1 MPGIRYSQG
10 MATNHLHEIQALGQS
25 VWLDNISRGLIEDG
39 DLARLVEDGV
49 SGVTSNPTIF
59 EKAMSDTDRYDEAFA
74 DAVSAGVEDPR
85 EVFFRVG
92 GADIQDACDILAP
105 VYERTDGKDGY
116 VSFELPP
123 DVSDDVD
130 GSVEVAK
137 RLNADVNRPNLLI
150 KVPGTEAGVKAFE
163 ELTAAGISVNVTLLF
178 AVKRYEEVAA
188 AYLSGL
194 ERRVAAGEPIDRISS
209 VASFFVSRVD
219 SKVDKALE
227 GLGRMDLA
235 GKAGVANAK
244 LAYEAFQRVFSGER
258 WERLVAKGGNPQRPL
273 WASTGTKNPEYPD
286 TLYVDNLIGPETVNT
301 MPDATLE
308 AARDHAIP
316 ARTVDEGV
324 EDAHALI
331 HEFREIGVPFDRI
344 VEKELTEE
352 GLASF
357 SKSFD
362 ALVETVGDQMRQT
375 VAKA

>member
-1 MPGIRYSQG
+1 

-39 DLARLVEDGV
+39 DLAGLVEDGV

-59 EKAMSDTDRYDEAFA
+59 DKAMADTDRYDAAFA
-74 DAVSAGVEDPR
+74 DAASAGVEDPR
-85 EVFFRVG
+85 DAFFRVG
-92 GADIQDACDILAP
+92 GADIRDACDILAP
-105 VYERTDGKDGY
+105 VYERTGGKDGY

-123 DVSDDVD
+123 DVSDDVS

-137 RLNADVNRPNLLI
+137 QLHADIDRPNLLI

-178 AVKRYEEVAA
+178 AVKRYEEVTE

-194 ERRVAAGEPIDRISS
+194 ERRAAAGEPIDRISS

-219 SKVDKALE
+219 SKVDAALE
-227 GLGRMDLA
+227 GLNRPDLMGRA
-235 GKAGVANAK
+235 GIANAK
-244 LAYEAFQRVFSGER
+244 LAYESFQRIFAGDR
-258 WERLVAKGGNPQRPL
+258 WEKLVAEGANPQRPL

-286 TLYVDNLIGPETVNT
+286 TLYVDHLIGPETVNT
-301 MPDATLE
+301 MPDATLA
-308 AARDHAIP
+308 AARDHATP
-316 ARTVDEGV
+316 ARTVDREV
-324 EDAHALI
+324 DAAHALVD
-331 HEFREIGVPFDRI
+331 ELREIGVPFDRI
-344 VEKELTEE
+344 VEQELTEE

-362 ALVETVGDQMRQT
+362 SLIETVEDQLRQT
-375 VAKA
+375 ATKA

>member
-1 MPGIRYSQG
+1 

-39 DLARLVEDGV
+39 DLAQLVQDGV

-59 EKAMSDTDRYDEAFA
+59 EKAMGATDRYDHAFA
-74 DAVSAGVEDPR
+74 EAVSAGIDDPR

-92 GADIQDACDILAP
+92 GADIRDACDILAP

-123 DVSDDVD
+123 DVSHDAD
-130 GSVEVAK
+130 GSVEVAT
-137 RLNADVNRPNLLI
+137 RLHADVDRPNLLI
-150 KVPGTEAGVKAFE
+150 KVPGTEAGAKAFE

-178 AVKRYEEVAA
+178 AVKRYEEITE

-194 ERRVAAGEPIDRISS
+194 ERRAEAGEPIDRISS

-219 SKVDKALE
+219 SKVDAALE

-235 GKAGVANAK
+235 GQAGIANAK
-244 LAYEAFQRVFSGER
+244 LAYESCQRVFSGGR
-258 WERLVAKGGNPQRPL
+258 WDKLVASGANPQRPL
-273 WASTGTKNPEYPD
+273 WASTGTKNPEYSD
-286 TLYVDNLIGPETVNT
+286 TMYVDNLIGPETVNT

-308 AARDHAIP
+308 AARDHATP
-316 ARTVDEGV
+316 ARTVDEDV
-324 EDAHALI
+324 DAAHALI
-331 HEFREIGVPFDRI
+331 DELRRIGVPFDDI
-344 VEKELTEE
+344 VDVELVKE

-362 ALVETVGDQMRQT
+362 SLIETIADQLRQT
-375 VAKA
+375 AAKA

>member
-1 MPGIRYSQG
+1 

-59 EKAMSDTDRYDEAFA
+59 DKAMSDTDRYDAAFA
-74 DAVSAGVEDPR
+74 DAMSAGLDDPR

-105 VYERTDGKDGY
+105 VWKRTGGKDGH

-123 DVSDDVD
+123 DVADDVQ
-130 GSVEVAK
+130 GSVDVAQ
-137 RLNADVNRPNLLI
+137 RLYADLDRPNLLI
-150 KVPGTEAGVKAFE
+150 KVPGTEAGVSAFE
-163 ELTAAGISVNVTLLF
+163 ELTAAGVSVNVTLLF
-178 AVKRYEEVAA
+178 AVKRYEQVAE

-194 ERRVAAGEPIDRISS
+194 ERRIAAGEPVDSIAS

-227 GLGRMDLA
+227 GLDRKDLA

-244 LAYEAFQRVFSGER
+244 LAYESFGRLFSGER
-258 WERLVAKGGNPQRPL
+258 WEKLAAAGANPQRPL

-286 TLYVDNLIGPETVNT
+286 TLYVDNLIGPDTVNT
-301 MPDATLE
+301 MPDATLA

-316 ARTVDEGV
+316 ARTVDRDV
-324 EDAHALI
+324 DAAHALI
-331 HEFREIGVPFDRI
+331 DELREIGVPFDRI
-344 VEKELTEE
+344 VEQELTEE

-357 SKSFD
+357 AKSFD
-362 ALVETVGDQMRQT
+362 SLIETVAGQLRET
-375 VAKA
+375 ATKV

>member
-1 MPGIRYSQG
+1 

-74 DAVSAGVEDPR
+74 EAVSAGVEHPR

-92 GADIQDACDILAP
+92 GADIQDACDVLAA
-105 VYERTDGKDGY
+105 VYESTDGKDGY

-123 DVSDDVD
+123 DVADDVD
-130 GSVEVAK
+130 GSVQVAK
-137 RLNADVNRPNLLI
+137 RLHEDVNRPNLLI

-178 AVKRYEEVAA
+178 AVTRYEEVAE

-194 ERRVAAGEPIDRISS
+194 ERRAEAGEPIDRISS

-227 GLGRMDLA
+227 GLGRTDLA
-235 GKAGVANAK
+235 GRAGIANAK
-244 LAYEAFQRVFSGER
+244 LAYESFQRIFSGER
-258 WERLVAKGGNPQRPL
+258 WDALAAKGANPQRPL
-273 WASTGTKNPEYPD
+273 WASTGTKNPAYPD
-286 TLYVDNLIGPETVNT
+286 TMYVDNLIGPETVNT

-308 AARDHAIP
+308 AARDHATP
-316 ARTVDEGV
+316 ARTVDQDV
-324 EDAHALI
+324 DAAHALI
-331 HEFREIGVPFDRI
+331 RELRGIGVPFDRI
-344 VEKELTEE
+344 VDVELTEE

-362 ALVETVGDQMRQT
+362 SLVETVGEQLRQT
-375 VAKA
+375 ATKS